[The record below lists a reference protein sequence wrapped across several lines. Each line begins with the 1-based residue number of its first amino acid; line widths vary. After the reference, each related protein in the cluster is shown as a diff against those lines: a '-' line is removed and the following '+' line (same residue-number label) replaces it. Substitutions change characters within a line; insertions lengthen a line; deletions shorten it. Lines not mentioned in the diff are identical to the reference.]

1 MPVLSTTT
9 WSECVEKSRIS
20 SNQRCVESRR
30 ASRLE
35 AWMSANRIAVS
46 WRAGVSSSAIRAN
59 MSWLP
64 RVISETMLAGA
75 AGR

>member
-1 MPVLSTTT
+1 MPAREMAA
-9 WSECVEKSRIS
+9 WSASVEKSRMS
-20 SNQRCVESRR
+20 SNQRWEERWR
-30 ASRLE
+30 ARSPE

-46 WRAGVSSSAIRAN
+46 WRAGSSSSAMRAN
-59 MSWLP
+59 MPWLP

>member
-1 MPVLSTTT
+1 MFSITT
-9 WSECVEKSRIS
+9 WSEAVENSRIR
-20 SNQRCVESRR
+20 SNQRWVESRR
-30 ASRLE
+30 ASALE

-46 WRAGVSSSAIRAN
+46 WRAGSSSSAIRAN
-59 MSWLP
+59 MPWLP

>member
-1 MPVLSTTT
+1 MFSTTT
-9 WSECVEKSRIS
+9 SSAKVENARIS

-30 ASRLE
+30 PSALE

-46 WRAGVSSSAIRAN
+46 WRAGSSSSAIRAN
-59 MSWLP
+59 MRWLP

>member
-1 MPVLSTTT
+1 
-9 WSECVEKSRIS
+9 
-20 SNQRCVESRR
+20 
-30 ASRLE
+30 
-35 AWMSANRIAVS
+35 MSANRIAVS
-46 WRAGVSSSAIRAN
+46 WRAGSSSSAMRAN